1 MNLSKLC
8 LAHAIIT
15 FAAGV
20 VLVAAP
26 ALIPSTVGI
35 HLNPNEYL
43 LAYLL
48 AGAEL
53 GLAAL
58 SYNGRNLRYPEVRR
72 VVVVP
77 CIVVHASSAALEV
90 FAFAQGVSSVILVNV
105 FVRIIVVGLFV
116 YYGFF
121 AHNTKFSTSNG

>member
-26 ALIPSTVGI
+26 ALIPSTVGV

-48 AGAEL
+48 AGTEL

-77 CIVVHASSAALEV
+77 CIVVHASSAALEF
-90 FAFAQGVSSVILVNV
+90 FAFAQGVSSVIFVNV
-105 FVRIIVVGLFV
+105 FVRIIVVGSFV

-121 AHNTKFSTSNG
+121 AHNTKFSRSNG

>member
-15 FAAGV
+15 FAAGA
-20 VLVAAP
+20 VLIAAP
-26 ALIPSTVGI
+26 ALIPSTVGV

-43 LAYLL
+43 VAYLL
-48 AGAEL
+48 AGTEL

-58 SYNGRNLRYPEVRR
+58 SYNGRNLRCPEVRR

-90 FAFAQGVSSVILVNV
+90 FAFANGVSSVILINV
-105 FVRIIVVGLFV
+105 FVRIIVVGLFL

-121 AHNTKFSTSNG
+121 ARNTKFPTSND

>member
-8 LAHAIIT
+8 LAHASIT

-48 AGAEL
+48 AGTEL

-58 SYNGRNLRYPEVRR
+58 SYNGRNLRHPEVRR
-72 VVVVP
+72 VVVMP

-90 FAFAQGVSSVILVNV
+90 LAFAHGVSSVILVNA
-105 FVRIIVVGLFV
+105 FVRIIVVGLFA

-121 AHNTKFSTSNG
+121 AHNTKFSASNS

>member
-15 FAAGV
+15 FAAGA
-20 VLVAAP
+20 VLIAAP
-26 ALIPSTVGI
+26 ALIPSTVGV
-35 HLNPNEYL
+35 HLNPSEYL
-43 LAYLL
+43 VAYLL
-48 AGAEL
+48 AGTEL

-58 SYNGRNLRYPEVRR
+58 SYNGRNLRYLEVRR

-77 CIVVHASSAALEV
+77 CTVVHASSAALEV
-90 FAFAQGVSSVILVNV
+90 FAFAHGVRSVILVNV
-105 FVRIIVVGLFV
+105 FVRIIVVGLFL

-121 AHNTKFSTSNG
+121 ARNTEFPISNG